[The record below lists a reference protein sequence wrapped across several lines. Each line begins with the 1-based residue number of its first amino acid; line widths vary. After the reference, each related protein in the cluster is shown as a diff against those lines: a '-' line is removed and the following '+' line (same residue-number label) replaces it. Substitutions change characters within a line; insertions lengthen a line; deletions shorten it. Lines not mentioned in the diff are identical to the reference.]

1 MNLKERQQ
9 ERDKLEY
16 QIQYRL
22 NNIIESIKADGI
34 IDIGRAQGKYGDNV
48 ASIIRKGATEAYD
61 IGAEY
66 TDTQFN
72 FYGVTEEEIQEENER
87 VKEITNT
94 YIIKFWRRINILIHR
109 NDTLLQKYDF
119 EPRSPLNSNYMA
131 TSTAIGL
138 ITRGMAYGTLNKT
151 KHLQQFRMQP
161 LKGARFSSKKQK
173 AKQKKF
179 KLTEERK
186 QKQLEDIDKKM
197 QLEDTR
203 IKDMVKE
210 VTDELFTVDPTDRDE
225 TVDQV
230 VWNAI
235 NDQNTCEPCA
245 ELDGEYFGLDDAP
258 IPSEI
263 CDGGDN
269 CRCTLDVE
277 PATSM
282 IIYSDEEDEL
292 DQGDIELTAS
302 EF

>member
-1 MNLKERQQ
+1 MNSKERQQ

-16 QIQYRL
+16 QVQYRL
-22 NNIIESIKADGI
+22 NNIIELIKADGI
-34 IDIGRAQGKYGDNV
+34 TDIGRAQGKYGDNV
-48 ASIIRKGATEAYD
+48 ASIIRKGVTEAYD

-72 FYGVTEEEIQEENER
+72 FFGVTEEEIQEENTR
-87 VKEITNT
+87 VKEITNA
-94 YIIKFWRRINILIHR
+94 YIIKFWRKIGTLIHR

-119 EPRSPLNSNYMA
+119 EPRSELNSNYMA

-151 KHLQQFRMQP
+151 KHLQQFRVQP
-161 LKGARFSSKKQK
+161 LKGARFTSKKQK
-173 AKQKKF
+173 ARQKKF
-179 KLTEERK
+179 KLTEERR
-186 QKQLEDIDKKM
+186 QKQLGDIDQKV
-197 QLEDTR
+197 QLQRTTVEE
-203 IKDMVKE
+203 IVK
-210 VTDELFTVDPTDRDE
+210 DELFTIDPTDRDE
-225 TVDQV
+225 TQDQM

-235 NDQNTCEPCA
+235 NDNNTCEPCA
-245 ELDGEYFGLDDAP
+245 ELDGEYFALDDTP
-258 IPSEI
+258 IPSEV

-292 DQGDIELTAS
+292 EI
-302 EF
+302 